1 MIVRILKTLLK
12 KGRGCYFGETY
23 FIKLWEVVEMDEFR
37 IEFYMDSGDN
47 QNIKLSGLNEKDMEQ
62 WKKDMEA
69 RALNEYYNKKV
80 KIRQKIW
87 F

>member
-1 MIVRILKTLLK
+1 
-12 KGRGCYFGETY
+12 
-23 FIKLWEVVEMDEFR
+23 MDEFR
-37 IEFYMDSGDN
+37 IEFYIDSGDN

-80 KIRQKIW
+80 KIRQKI
-87 F
+87 